1 MLTLSRQLGVP
12 ISPLPLPTFDIV
24 NQDTL
29 QSVRA
34 GWIYFMYGQAA
45 NYAWRIGRV
54 FPFNQGVTLRVQSG
68 ALDFD
73 IDPSEPFPDSK
84 LYAGMAINGLAN
96 LLTRQRGIPN
106 PSLYSVTRQLFNDKT
121 TQKTQ
126 LTLSVKPT
134 PPDAPAALDGQ
145 LLTNMPQPP
154 PEIAQTD
161 NTIGTGKPM
170 DSRAI
175 MLVFSLMLT
184 KLPWQY
190 AFTEPIRSHIKR
202 GERITTATEANKAYM
217 QIEMLDVDYFD
228 DLTFDQIGLALTHIP
243 LILANREYYGSF
255 TSEWTV
261 TRGQTAQ
268 LPYMRVTVGPTDDPA
283 ILEQVTPNLPASP
296 FDDLA
301 LDAGLTSTLPV
312 ANTAVA

>member
-1 MLTLSRQLGVP
+1 
-12 ISPLPLPTFDIV
+12 
-24 NQDTL
+24 
-29 QSVRA
+29 
-34 GWIYFMYGQAA
+34 MYTQAA

-68 ALDFD
+68 GLDFD

-96 LLTRQRGIPN
+96 LLARQRGIPKPIN
-106 PSLYSVTRQLFNDKT
+106 FAVSRQLFNDKT
-121 TQKTQ
+121 TKETQ

-161 NTIGTGKPM
+161 NTVETGTPM

-175 MLVFSLMLT
+175 MLVFSLMMT

-190 AFTEPIRSHIKR
+190 AFTEPIRTHIKR
-202 GERITTATEANKAYM
+202 GDMITTGSPANKAYIR
-217 QIEMLDVDYFD
+217 IEMLDVPYFE

-261 TRGQTAQ
+261 TRGQTTQ

-283 ILEQVTPNLPASP
+283 ILEQMTPDLPASP

-301 LDAGLTSTLPV
+301 LDAGLTSD
-312 ANTAVA
+312 TAVA